1 MRVLVEDGLRVRVVN
16 GTGGRG
22 HGPGTGTGLI
32 GLTERIELLGGTLRA
47 EAVADGFVLDAWLPW
62 QP

>member
-1 MRVLVEDGLRVRVVN
+1 
-16 GTGGRG
+16 
-22 HGPGTGTGLI
+22 LI

-47 EAVADGFVLDAWLPW
+47 GSVADGFVLDAWIPW